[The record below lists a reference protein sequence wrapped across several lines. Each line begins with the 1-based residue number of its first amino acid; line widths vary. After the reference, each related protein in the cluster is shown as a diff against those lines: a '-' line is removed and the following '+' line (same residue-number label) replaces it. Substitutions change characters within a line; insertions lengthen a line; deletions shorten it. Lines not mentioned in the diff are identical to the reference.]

1 VEKDRRSVNPGA
13 YWARQART
21 EQLI

>member
-1 VEKDRRSVNPGA
+1 VEKDRRSVNPRA